1 MKSRHLLALSL
12 LALLPAFSGCSLFN
26 KIVTGISGKDNVQPP
41 RELTEFTPAV
51 QVQRLWK
58 ESVGDGSGRSGIR
71 LRPAYAD
78 GRLFVAS
85 VGGQLTALD
94 ANTGKTIWRDD
105 TRTHGR
111 FGFGKKKHYPDALY
125 AGGPSV
131 NGDLLVVGTLDGHV
145 YGLDAA
151 TGKQRWAAE
160 VSDEV
165 VSAPTIDEGVV
176 YARTNDGRVYALDAV
191 TGQRKWVNDQADVPL
206 LSLRGNGALL
216 ISHGVVFYGSD
227 DGKIVAL
234 RSDTGS
240 TQWRQPIAK
249 GEGRSDIEKLDDADG
264 SLQLDGTTLYATAYH
279 GNLVSIDAPDG
290 KVNWNRPFSS
300 YVGVAVAGKQLIG
313 VDEDSV
319 VWAFDSSTG
328 GDMWK
333 QDGLQYRWLT
343 GPAVQGNYVVL
354 GDLQGYVHW
363 LSLSDGKFAARQRL
377 SKDPIRARPL
387 VVGDTVFVTDEK
399 GTVGAYRI
407 AGSQ

>member
-12 LALLPAFSGCSLFN
+12 LILLPAFAGCSLVN
-26 KIVTGISGKDNVQPP
+26 KIVTGIQGRDNVQPP
-41 RELTEFTPAV
+41 HELTEFTPTL

-58 ESVGDGSGRSGIR
+58 EKVGDGAGRSGVR
-71 LRPAYAD
+71 LRPAYTD
-78 GRLFVAS
+78 GKLFVAS
-85 VGGQLTALD
+85 VDGQLLALD
-94 ANTGKTIWRDD
+94 ANTGKTVWRDD
-105 TRTHGR
+105 TRTHGW

-131 NGDLLVVGTLDGHV
+131 SGDLLVVGTLDGHV

-160 VSDEV
+160 LSDEV
-165 VSAPTIDEGVV
+165 ISVPTIDEGVV
-176 YARTNDGRVYALDAV
+176 YARTQDGRIYALDAA
-191 TGQRKWVNDQADVPL
+191 TGTRKWVNDQAEVPL
-206 LSLRGNGALL
+206 LSLRGNGPLL
-216 ISHGVVFYGSD
+216 VAHGVVFYGSD
-227 DGKIVAL
+227 DGKVVAL
-234 RSDTGS
+234 RGDTGS
-240 TQWRQPIAK
+240 AQWQQVIAK

-264 SLQLDGTTLYATAYH
+264 SLQLDGNTLYATAYH
-279 GNLVSIDAPDG
+279 GNLVSIDAPEG
-290 KVNWNRPFSS
+290 KINWNRPFSS

-333 QDGLQYRWLT
+333 QNGLQYRWLT
-343 GPAVQGNYVVL
+343 APEVQGNYAVL

-377 SKDPIRARPL
+377 SRDPIRARPL
-387 VVGDTVFVTDEK
+387 VVGDTVFVEDVD
-399 GTVGAYRI
+399 GTIGAYRV